1 MSIFEAIKSNPIS
14 GAKTSPKETVSP
26 TEAQVAS
33 ARAKSYLGKT
43 TILSEIANKYSKRQL
58 EKQHREGHLPSGEDL
73 YSYAFN
79 ALNDIYSSNA
89 NTLEGR
95 SHILWQYG
103 DDAYAFST
111 LIDEARPQLDKT
123 EDILNKPETL
133 RWNDRLELAYQS
145 LKFLS
150 SHEPLEEKLKFLEKM
165 DVTKENIK
173 KLKESAVLTAGLI
186 IPGDLILLFSQALP
200 AVAGAQ
206 MDLED
211 PGVKAAVIGAYA
223 LDAALLAFNTY
234 MNIKDIKK
242 LGISPNFF
250 ASSGYRVAQALF
262 PKSKRAENIGIILPS
277 VAPSIVAEVGHLP
290 FLLVPGSGAPV
301 TIFRNVASAANQ
313 VIQAGVA
320 MNMYWREEKE
330 FVKS

>member
-1 MSIFEAIKSNPIS
+1 M
-14 GAKTSPKETVSP
+14 
-26 TEAQVAS
+26 
-33 ARAKSYLGKT
+33 
-43 TILSEIANKYSKRQL
+43 
-58 EKQHREGHLPSGEDL
+58 
-73 YSYAFN
+73 
-79 ALNDIYSSNA
+79 
-89 NTLEGR
+89 
-95 SHILWQYG
+95 
-103 DDAYAFST
+103 
-111 LIDEARPQLDKT
+111 
-123 EDILNKPETL
+123 
-133 RWNDRLELAYQS
+133 
-145 LKFLS
+145 
-150 SHEPLEEKLKFLEKM
+150 
-165 DVTKENIK
+165 
-173 KLKESAVLTAGLI
+173 KESAVLTAGLI

-200 AVAGAQ
+200 ALAGAQ
-206 MDLED
+206 MNLED